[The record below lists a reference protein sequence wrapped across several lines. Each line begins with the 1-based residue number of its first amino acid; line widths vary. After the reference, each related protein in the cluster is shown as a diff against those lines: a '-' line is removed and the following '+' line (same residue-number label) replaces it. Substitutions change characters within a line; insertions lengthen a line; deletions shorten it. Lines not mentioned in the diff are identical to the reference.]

1 MSAAQDR
8 MEAILGYLSHELHR
22 GILFLNIVKALHTAY
37 NKQQLTSARDFFA
50 GTYEACL
57 RESLISFSKIVM
69 PDQNSI
75 TIDYLLNCAMQSPQV
90 FSRIAKA
97 DLQKLVTRHKAQLD
111 AFRPLFENVKVQRDR
126 VLAHLDRKHINDPSA
141 VFAESID
148 MVEVERCFG
157 ALLQIIN
164 GYNRVFDNSEL
175 SLKDVGESIQG
186 DVGYLV
192 QLMQFADT
200 PQSDRLQ
207 ELLQDSAEN

>member
-1 MSAAQDR
+1 MSTAQDR

-57 RESLISFSKIVM
+57 REALISFSKTVM

-75 TIDYLLNCAMQSPQV
+75 TIDYLLNCAMQSPHV

-97 DLQKLVTRHKAQLD
+97 DLQKLVTHHKAQLD

-126 VLAHLDRKHINDPSA
+126 ILAHLDRKHINDPSA
-141 VFAESID
+141 VFAEPIN
-148 MVEVERCFG
+148 MTEVERCFG
-157 ALLQIIN
+157 VLLQIIN

-175 SLKDVGESIQG
+175 SLKDAGESIHE

-192 QLMQFADT
+192 QLMQVADT
-200 PQSDRLQ
+200 PQYDRFQ